1 MNDCV
6 FSNVSS
12 DSSQRVELSRTF
24 QVSRVVSLMLHP
36 SALIVTE
43 TRFVIFDKV
52 FKSIFWSFFFY
63 FMYRLTSLCLYL
75 PVFNPAW
82 WKSSA
87 WHVTTT
93 APAQM
98 PKIWYSCPSLAII
111 SAFSCFSPL
120 RFVIMVRKWFKFVL
134 TLQPPVLWYCWGGW
148 IHLREILPITCF
160 PAEKYS
166 LGVFQ
171 RHSRYSLTLIDVL
184 KMSCSRT
191 PSRAHGCVVSRLLL
205 HLK

>member
-1 MNDCV
+1 MC
-6 FSNVSS
+6 
-12 DSSQRVELSRTF
+12 
-24 QVSRVVSLMLHP
+24 
-36 SALIVTE
+36 
-43 TRFVIFDKV
+43 
-52 FKSIFWSFFFY
+52 
-63 FMYRLTSLCLYL
+63 RLTSLCLYL

-111 SAFSCFSPL
+111 SALSCFPL

-134 TLQPPVLWYCWGGW
+134 IFQPPVWWYCWGGW
-148 IHLREILPITCF
+148 RDSPERNTSITHC
-160 PAEKYS
+160 PAGKYS

-191 PSRAHGCVVSRLLL
+191 PSREHGCLVSRLLL